1 MDAYTLV
8 SDEVWSEEDLRCS
21 ESGLA
26 NLVEKKIFW
35 NILSCFPFH
44 QNVKSMTKMDEG
56 HVKDGRKKKYIYIS
70 YHYYLQLFNAFQ
82 VTVFSK

>member
-26 NLVEKKIFW
+26 NLVEKKY
-35 NILSCFPFH
+35 ILEYS
-44 QNVKSMTKMDEG
+44 K
-56 HVKDGRKKKYIYIS
+56 
-70 YHYYLQLFNAFQ
+70 LFSLS
-82 VTVFSK
+82 SKCKINDKNG